1 MMDRAEL
8 AEIERRGTG
17 EPLPQQRGVATH
29 LGWRQHRELAPNPAA
44 ACGRRQNA
52 KAALRSRSQTAKAAR
67 TVCRGLKPRFP
78 RPFEACV
85 ATRLRQIF
93 EIKTLSTPSRGA
105 RQSQGRGFK
114 SLSRYHPRSRLCRP
128 AATSFFGR
136 FPSLSRGAPRPL
148 RSQHARCAKRS
159 RRIGG
164 CALCSALG
172 CCVRMAMSKA
182 THSID

>member
-93 EIKTLSTPSRGA
+93 EIKTLSTPSRGIII
-105 RQSQGRGFK
+105 
-114 SLSRYHPRSRLCRP
+114 PRSGVQIPLP
-128 AATSFFGR
+128 LPPTQSALS
-136 FPSLSRGAPRPL
+136 SRGHFFFRQVSVAVPGRATTASISACEVREAVAADRRL
-148 RSQHARCAKRS
+148 R
-159 RRIGG
+159 
-164 CALCSALG
+164 LCSALG